1 MFRPMRW
8 LFGRVKNIL
17 PAIIVLTV
25 IGVALS
31 YISVEFALASRV
43 LLDCAT
49 GVSDVSFSGAVIRL
63 VVLLA
68 LDLVF
73 QSIYSIFSLRIGTRF
88 KNRMQR
94 DAFSKVMTRDM
105 ESLGAYHSGE
115 LINRLTGDI
124 RIVSTNVIDVVP
136 TVAMLVSG
144 VAMSFIALLKLD
156 LSLALMC
163 IALGPVVIAGSVVYG
178 RCAKRLHGEVRQS
191 DGRILSFMQ
200 ECIQNLLVIKAF
212 GTEGRAAE
220 HASDLQEKNYRINM
234 KVGYVSLLV
243 NTVYFVAM
251 TAAYYVAVIW
261 CARKIHLGIMT
272 VGTFTAII
280 QLVGAVQSPF
290 REISGTVSNFFA
302 TLASAE
308 RIMDMEK
315 LPEDITADGFIKDF
329 SSIEIKDMSFSYG
342 EGDIFSGANLSIR
355 RGDIIVIRGISGQG
369 KSTLFR
375 LLLGIHKPSSGEIS
389 VYDGQRSVPLT
400 ASARSLFAYVPQGNM
415 IISGS
420 IARNIAFFDENPD
433 YARLVRAAECACIRE
448 LVESLPQGF
457 DTVIGENG
465 MGLSEGQVQ
474 RLAVA
479 RAIYLDAPIILLD
492 EATSALDDETETKIL
507 SNIKNL
513 KDKTCLIIT
522 HKDAAFKIST
532 KNVQIKGGFLT
543 DL

>member
-1 MFRPMRW
+1 MYRPIRW
-8 LFGRVKNIL
+8 LFGRVRNIL
-17 PAIIVLTV
+17 PAIVSLT
-25 IGVALS
+25 IIAIALS
-31 YISVEFALASRV
+31 YISVEFAMASRV

-49 GVSDVSFSGAVIRL
+49 GVSDVSFSEAVIRL
-63 VVLLA
+63 VVLLIADLA
-68 LDLVF
+68 L
-73 QSIYSIFSLRIGTRF
+73 QSIYSIFSLRMGTRF

-105 ESLGAYHSGE
+105 ESLGSFHSGE
-115 LINRLTGDI
+115 VINRLTGDI
-124 RIVSTNVIDVVP
+124 GIVSTNVIDVVP

-144 VAMSFIALLKLD
+144 VAMSFVALLRLD
-156 LSLALMC
+156 MSLALMC

-191 DGRILSFMQ
+191 DGKILSFMQ

-212 GTEGRAAE
+212 RTENKASD
-220 HASDLQEKNYRINM
+220 HASELQEKNYRINM
-234 KVGYVSLLV
+234 KVGYVSLFV
-243 NTVYFVAM
+243 NIIYFVAM

-290 REISGTVSNFFA
+290 REISGTVSKFFA

-308 RIMDMEK
+308 RIMDMEN
-315 LPEDITADGFIKDF
+315 LPEDIKDDGKIKDF

-342 EGDIFSGANLSIR
+342 DGEIFAGANLSIQK
-355 RGDIIVIRGISGQG
+355 GDIVVIRGISGQG

-375 LLLGIHKPSSGEIS
+375 LLLGIHKPNSGEIS
-389 VYDGQRSVPLT
+389 VCDGTKSIPLT
-400 ASARSLFAYVPQGNM
+400 ASARELFAYVPQGNM

-433 YARLVRAAECACIRE
+433 YDRLVRASECACIRE
-448 LVESLPQGF
+448 LIDSLPNGF

-507 SNIKNL
+507 SNIKSL

-532 KNVQIKGGFLT
+532 KNVQINDGNLVN
-543 DL
+543 L